1 MAKPAQ
7 NRYPGRKNNRNAG
20 DRMGALN
27 GKKVVVI
34 GGSGGIGYATA
45 EMAHGEGADVVLTS
59 RDRGRAEAAAKKIA
73 GTAGRM
79 TPGVVEVGDRQAT
92 AAFLESH
99 GKFDHLILTGSTVHR
114 LAFDALPEK
123 ECYESFDSKFWGP
136 FWAAYDGRR
145 HMNKGGS
152 IIFYSGAASRRPL
165 QGYVV
170 GAAID
175 GALDAATRSLAW
187 ELGAEGIRV
196 NCISPGVILTDL
208 IRKGRTQAEF
218 DARMAHHAKRVP
230 LGRIGEPSECANAAI
245 FLMTCGFVTGE
256 VLAVDGGTEAAP

>member
-1 MAKPAQ
+1 MAKPAPT
-7 NRYPGRKNNRNAG
+7 RYPRWQDNRNAG
-20 DRMGALN
+20 DGMGALD

-45 EMAHGEGADVVLTS
+45 AMAHREGAHVVLTS
-59 RDRGRAEAAAKKIA
+59 RDQGRAEAAATKIA
-73 GTAGRM
+73 GKAGRT
-79 TPGVVEVGDRQAT
+79 TPGAVEVGDRKAT
-92 AAFLESH
+92 AAFLERH
-99 GKFDHLILTGSTVHR
+99 GKFDHLVLTGSTVHR

-123 ECYESFDSKFWGP
+123 ESYESFDSKFWGP
-136 FWAAYDGRR
+136 FWAAYDGRH

-165 QGYVV
+165 RGYVV

-175 GALDAATRSLAW
+175 GAIDAATRSLAG
-187 ELGAEGIRV
+187 EMGKDGIRV

-218 DARMAHHAKRVP
+218 DKRMEEHSKRVP
-230 LGRIGEPSECANAAI
+230 LGRIGEPEECANAAL

>member
-1 MAKPAQ
+1 
-7 NRYPGRKNNRNAG
+7 
-20 DRMGALN
+20 MGALD

-45 EMAHGEGADVVLTS
+45 KMAHKEGAHVVLTS
-59 RDRGRAEAAAKKIA
+59 RDQKRAEAAIGKIA
-73 GTAGRM
+73 GKSGRI
-79 TPGVVEVGDRQAT
+79 TPGAVEIGDRAAT
-92 AAFLESH
+92 AAFLKSH
-99 GKFDHLILTGSTVHR
+99 GKFDHLVLSGSTVHR
-114 LAFDALPEK
+114 LVFDALPEK
-123 ECYESFDSKFWGP
+123 ESYESFDSKFWGP
-136 FWAAYDGRR
+136 FWAAYDGRH

-165 QGYVV
+165 RGYVV

-175 GALDAATRSLAW
+175 GAIDAATRSLAW
-187 ELGAEGIRV
+187 ELGAEGLRV

-218 DARMAHHAKRVP
+218 DKRMEEHSKRVP
-230 LGRIGEPSECANAAI
+230 LGRIGEPEECANAAL

-256 VLAVDGGTEAAP
+256 VLAVDGGTESAP